1 MPSNPQLEATTYM
14 KPTFTFIITIKRSE
28 RFIVRIFL
36 QLTHFW
42 SRIFKVSKYRFF
54 RVKLTLVSGH
64 GQVHSQCP
72 VYQERK

>member
-36 QLTHFW
+36 QLTYFW
-42 SRIFKVSKYRFF
+42 SRIFKVSKYRLF
-54 RVKLTLVSGH
+54 RVKLALLSDRD
-64 GQVHSQCP
+64 QVRSRCL